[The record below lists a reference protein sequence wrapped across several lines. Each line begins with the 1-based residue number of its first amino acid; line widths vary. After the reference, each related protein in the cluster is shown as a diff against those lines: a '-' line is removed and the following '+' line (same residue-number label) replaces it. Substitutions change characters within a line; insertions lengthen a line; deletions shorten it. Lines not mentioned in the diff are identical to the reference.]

1 MPLKCIIL
9 TFVDLI
15 VLVNY
20 FMIFF
25 FNLIITMTL
34 YRKLPKVIKI
44 EACVRKQT
52 LSLTWGSEPTA
63 DQSRTKNN
71 LRCFC

>member
-9 TFVDLI
+9 IFVDLI

-25 FNLIITMTL
+25 FQFNYYYDFVSQTSQSHKNRGLRQKADLIIDMG
-34 YRKLPKVIKI
+34 
-44 EACVRKQT
+44 Q
-52 LSLTWGSEPTA
+52 
-63 DQSRTKNN
+63 
-71 LRCFC
+71 